1 MTASMSNTPTL
12 ASTMITGATTS
23 QITTSQNV
31 PSSNRSSIVVKGE
44 TPTTIPSALSTV
56 NVTTD
61 TCTSTCVVRQDSCEI
76 KTKLCLW
83 EWVIIVCAVFIL
95 IHSII
100 IGSLCVSK
108 LFIVMLLTTLSNQSR
123 RERRPGGGNTLY
135 LRVTRDGGGVFTNL
149 SRGPWLALA
158 GLVSHWWCGRDGRGG
173 GRRW

>member
-1 MTASMSNTPTL
+1 MNTTPAMTASISNAPTL
-12 ASTMITGATTS
+12 TSTSTMITSTTTS
-23 QITTSQNV
+23 QITTSENV
-31 PSSNRSSIVVKGE
+31 TSSSSSSIVVPAAS
-44 TPTTIPSALSTV
+44 PTTIPSALSTV

-108 LFIVMLLTTLSNQSR
+108 LSIVMLLTTLFNQ
-123 RERRPGGGNTLY
+123 
-135 LRVTRDGGGVFTNL
+135 
-149 SRGPWLALA
+149 
-158 GLVSHWWCGRDGRGG
+158 GR
-173 GRRW
+173 